1 MENDLRGFEN
11 YFKLTE
17 GSTCRGFELP
27 GVDCIL
33 KEAPR
38 LNKK

>member
-11 YFKLTE
+11 YFKLTG

>member
-1 MENDLRGFEN
+1 MENDLRGIEN
-11 YFKLTE
+11 YFKLM
-17 GSTCRGFELP
+17 GGLSYRGFEPP